1 MDRRHFLAAFKRPSR
16 KNRSVVGPRR
26 KLGWL
31 ERLLCLLAVAGA
43 VAVVELGTLLAR
55 LSSLPNS
62 TAAPD
67 VPNTGGALLIHGGG
81 QVPDS
86 VRRRFCD
93 LAGGSRARILVIPTR
108 YVPPDDESH
117 DLDVAVWQ
125 RYGVESAEILSAPS
139 RSAADEPV
147 FARPIAKATGV
158 WLGGGDQLKL
168 AATYAGT
175 EVERQLKALV
185 ERGGVVGGSSA
196 GAAVMS
202 KVMISRGRRSAVEA
216 HGFDLLPGAVID
228 QHFLKRNRFQRMSG
242 VLNGHPELVGFGI
255 DEHTALVVRLPSGKV
270 SVIGESYVVACVPG
284 REGQPPR
291 TEILKA
297 GDRTSL
303 EALRVWET
311 PVSSPAAEM
320 DELLTAAGE

>member
-1 MDRRHFLAAFKRPSR
+1 MGWVHFLAAFKRPTMKTR
-16 KNRSVVGPRR
+16 PVAGRR

-31 ERLLCLLAVAGA
+31 ERCLCLFAVAGM

-55 LSSLPNS
+55 LYSLPIS
-62 TAAPD
+62 TAAPELAAND
-67 VPNTGGALLIHGGG
+67 GALLIHGGG
-81 QVPDS
+81 QVPES

-93 LAGGSRARILVIPTR
+93 LAGGARARIVVIPAR
-108 YVPPDDESH
+108 YVPPDDEFH
-117 DLDVAVWQ
+117 DLDIAVWQ
-125 RYGVESAEILSAPS
+125 RYGVESAEILSAPG
-139 RSAADEPV
+139 RGAADRPD
-147 FARPIAKATGV
+147 FASPIAKATGV

-175 EVERQLKALV
+175 EVERQLKALID
-185 ERGGVVGGSSA
+185 RGGVVGGSSA

-216 HGFDLLPGAVID
+216 DGFDLLPGAVID

-242 VLNGHPELVGFGI
+242 VLSGHPELVGFGI

-270 SVIGESYVVACVPG
+270 SVIGESYVIACVPG
-284 REGQPPR
+284 HDGRPTR

-303 EALRVWET
+303 EALRLWET